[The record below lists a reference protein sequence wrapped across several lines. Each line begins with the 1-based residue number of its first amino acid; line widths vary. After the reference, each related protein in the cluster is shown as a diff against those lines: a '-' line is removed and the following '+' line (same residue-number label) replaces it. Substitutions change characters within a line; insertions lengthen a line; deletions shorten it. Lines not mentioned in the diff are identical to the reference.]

1 MKYTDRREL
10 NIIYLDNFLQ
20 LFRSKSLFE
29 NGLKYRTVRGGGKY
43 FTTCGNVETHIY
55 FPGTRPVLYSFSPFS
70 FCTL

>member
-29 NGLKYRTVRGGGKY
+29 NGLKYRIIGLTVRGGGIFYHLWK
-43 FTTCGNVETHIY
+43 C
-55 FPGTRPVLYSFSPFS
+55 
-70 FCTL
+70 

>member
-29 NGLKYRTVRGGGKY
+29 NGLKYRTVRGEIFYHLWK
-43 FTTCGNVETHIY
+43 C
-55 FPGTRPVLYSFSPFS
+55 
-70 FCTL
+70 